1 MYERILVALD
11 GSEDAEQVLPNVQA
25 LAEKFG
31 SEVVVLRAT
40 VASEEVLTAT
50 TPGTALGDVPIV
62 DPTPIVEAEED
73 VALRYLHEVSARLTA
88 AGLRVTTDHQEGP
101 ASDVIIRRARELNIG
116 LIAMTTT
123 GRGGLGRLVFGS
135 VAESV
140 LHHAECPLLL
150 VRVTPS

>member
-1 MYERILVALD
+1 MASRPEAAYAAAEVTPKWVLISWHHLLSPSRIVAYRPAACLLIGCRPYTEPEGMYERILVALD

-73 VALRYLHEVSARLTA
+73 VALRYLHEVSARL
-88 AGLRVTTDHQEGP
+88 
-101 ASDVIIRRARELNIG
+101 
-116 LIAMTTT
+116 
-123 GRGGLGRLVFGS
+123 
-135 VAESV
+135 
-140 LHHAECPLLL
+140 
-150 VRVTPS
+150 